1 MNLQPYIDQERAS
14 RYSITAFSG
23 YNNNERCSEAEGYD
37 EQNISSDY
45 YPLFTPREPRVVVK
59 SAEGLKGL
67 HVNEGLI
74 EIKTD
79 DGIGSLFGIDYLYY
93 EGTKIGT
100 LPGTGKRQMVS
111 MGAYVIIYPDK
122 YRFNVKTRTLEP
134 LGATF
139 QTLGTVSFSLCT
151 FDGTTISPTVSSSAP
166 SNPSNGQYW
175 IDTSTTP
182 NELKQWSQTQG
193 IWNAIASSYV
203 KISATGIGSN
213 FNKLDVV
220 KISGVTGTYAD
231 TFNTDMALWDV
242 SANAIVV
249 TALINNVFN
258 NSGITIQRTPPDL
271 DFVCEH
277 NNRLWGC
284 NSSKHEIYACKL
296 GDPTNWTSYLG
307 TAADAFAV
315 TVGSDGDFTGCAEHG
330 GSVVFFKERYIHK
343 MYGTAPSNFQLD
355 TKPERGVKAGCH
367 DSITLISGI
376 LYYLSVDGIVRYEGS
391 YPVLISNNLGR
402 VHYEDATAGAEN
414 GKYYVSM
421 SDGTTRKL
429 ITYDT
434 ENGIWHI
441 EDKGKD
447 FKFFVNY
454 KNRLLFYDA
463 DRKIILAEGKETKIG
478 SGTYTLDTEPVEW
491 VRIFGISGIDT
502 PSSSKSYIDPMN
514 KYISQFVL
522 RFALETG
529 GELYLDIEYDSSGDF
544 ENVLHIKSEYEVSR
558 RDTPGYKQLR
568 SLEVPVIPKRCDH
581 MRLRLRGSGYVK
593 VFSISKKIEGGGL

>member
-1 MNLQPYIDQERAS
+1 
-14 RYSITAFSG
+14 
-23 YNNNERCSEAEGYD
+23 
-37 EQNISSDY
+37 
-45 YPLFTPREPRVVVK
+45 
-59 SAEGLKGL
+59 
-67 HVNEGLI
+67 
-74 EIKTD
+74 
-79 DGIGSLFGIDYLYY
+79 
-93 EGTKIGT
+93 
-100 LPGTGKRQMVS
+100 
-111 MGAYVIIYPDK
+111 
-122 YRFNVKTRTLEP
+122 
-134 LGATF
+134 
-139 QTLGTVSFSLCT
+139 
-151 FDGTTISPTVSSSAP
+151 
-166 SNPSNGQYW
+166 
-175 IDTSTTP
+175 
-182 NELKQWSQTQG
+182 
-193 IWNAIASSYV
+193 
-203 KISATGIGSN
+203 
-213 FNKLDVV
+213 V

-284 NSSKHEIYACKL
+284 NSEKHEIYACKL